1 MEQSLIKRLA
11 DLNIQVD
18 SLSKREIDAL
28 TQINNLF
35 DEFERTDSELK
46 TRLAQNKFTKT
57 LISKKIN
64 YSRQTLYKNPTIL
77 RFVEYCVEKA
87 EKISNYL
94 PQNAVDKEKY
104 QQLKEENELIL
115 LNVVDNALKDNEIER
130 LSLENKEK
138 DNRINELTLKIETLN
153 KEISSLKRKTYN

>member
-11 DLNIQVD
+11 ELNIQVD

-46 TRLAQNKFTKT
+46 TKLAQNKFTKT

-77 RFVEYCVEKA
+77 RFVDYCVEKA
-87 EKISNYL
+87 EKISNLL
-94 PQNAVDKEKY
+94 PQNAVSKEKY

-115 LNVVDNALKDNEIER
+115 FNVVDNALKDNEIER

-138 DNRINELTLKIETLN
+138 DNRIIELTLKIETLN